1 MYNHQDDTMDYS
13 VNTDITSLQ
22 NNTNNILNSSSKNF
36 RLVHRKIGRKKIQ
49 CGYFTTSFIPDS
61 KIVNAIT
68 GLRYRDEDPKCK
80 YSVGSMEEDLLFKVC
95 MSNGENGHDPVL
107 LFYDSPEQF
116 EKHQYIT
123 LDQSIKEKWLN
134 QKMQFIYSK
143 RLEIKNN
150 NDN

>member
-1 MYNHQDDTMDYS
+1 MYS
-13 VNTDITSLQ
+13 I
-22 NNTNNILNSSSKNF
+22 
-36 RLVHRKIGRKKIQ
+36 KI
-49 CGYFTTSFIPDS
+49 
-61 KIVNAIT
+61 
-68 GLRYRDEDPKCK
+68 K
-80 YSVGSMEEDLLFKVC
+80 YLVGSIQEDLLFKVSI
-95 MSNGENGHDPVL
+95 SNGENKQGPVL

-143 RLEIKNN
+143 RLENKNN